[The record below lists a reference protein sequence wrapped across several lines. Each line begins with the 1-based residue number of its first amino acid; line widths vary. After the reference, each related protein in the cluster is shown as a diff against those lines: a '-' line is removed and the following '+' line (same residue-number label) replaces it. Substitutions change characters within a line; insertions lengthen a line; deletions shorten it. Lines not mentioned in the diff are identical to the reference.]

1 MECAMSQ
8 DNDKR
13 ELLKLRQGII
23 DKSDAIDETGYDV
36 NMPSTAGEKAKNWM
50 WYHTGLIVL
59 AVLLIGVGIVI
70 YFAFFAGA
78 KPDMTIYSAGNYTM
92 TMRTMLEN
100 TMKNYCPD
108 FDSDGE
114 TVIGIEQSV
123 KDEMLGNTDLYEE
136 VMNGHS
142 QIFIGTKEQLTALY
156 DDVKSATGEALFADL
171 GTLTGTDG
179 YAVDIRETSFGKN
192 AQIFSTEI
200 FIAVRRTDDESQRHA
215 EEFVGNL
222 ISGKNYI

>member
-1 MECAMSQ
+1 MSQ

-23 DKSDAIDETGYDV
+23 DKSDAIDESGYGV

-50 WYHTGLIVL
+50 WYHTGLIIL
-59 AVLLIGVGIVI
+59 AVVLIGVGIAI
-70 YFAFFAGA
+70 YFAFFSRS
-78 KPDMTIYSAGNYTM
+78 KSDMTIYSAGSYTM
-92 TMRTMLEN
+92 TMRTLLEN
-100 TMKNYCPD
+100 TMKSYCPD
-108 FDSDGE
+108 FDGDGE
-114 TVIGIEQSV
+114 TVITIEQSV
-123 KDEMLGNTDLYEE
+123 KDDMLGSTDLYEE
-136 VMNGHS
+136 VMNGSS
-142 QIFIGTKEQLTALY
+142 QIFIGTKDRLTALY
-156 DDVKSATGEALFADL
+156 DDVKSATGEELFCDL
-171 GTLTGTDG
+171 GALTGTDG

-200 FIAVRRTDDESQRHA
+200 YIAIRNTDDDSRQHA